1 MELEALL
8 TLLSQETNGLEAFY
22 GSIDSATTDTAA
34 REVDLWKTLDKHCS
48 ALAKVLQ
55 KVIEKHEKPN
65 DFCFFATR
73 LSMSGHHTGI

>member
-22 GSIDSATTDTAA
+22 GSIDSAMTDTAT

-55 KVIEKHEKPN
+55 KVTDRYKIQQP
-65 DFCFFATR
+65 
-73 LSMSGHHTGI
+73 LSVHY